1 MGEKGNDSVHQVTNV
16 GTWGD
21 GHRSFLLAERAPS
34 ECARSMRAVRAAPIC
49 RRVVSIEVVGAGPLS
64 YRYVLHSQ
72 ASGETHAS

>member
-34 ECARSMRAVRAAPIC
+34 ECARSMRAVKDQAAMPL
-49 RRVVSIEVVGAGPLS
+49 VSIFRRPLTNLLVWGKTWKALVGRS
-64 YRYVLHSQ
+64 
-72 ASGETHAS
+72 